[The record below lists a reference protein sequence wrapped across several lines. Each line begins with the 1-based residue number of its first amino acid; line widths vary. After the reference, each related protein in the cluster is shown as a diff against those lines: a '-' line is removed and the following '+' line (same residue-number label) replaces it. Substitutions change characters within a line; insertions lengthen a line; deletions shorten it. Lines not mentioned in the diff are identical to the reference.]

1 MAIWEYH
8 LILVPRENKSEIE
21 VKSFEELMDYNFSE
35 DRQISFDF
43 DSFLSPYFKKTRIY
57 EEDDVWLENESKI
70 EVNKNNNEIYEIR
83 LTLDLRTFDKKILY
97 KFLELA
103 KTLDLLVVSIL
114 YEKVTILE
122 PEINI
127 ILDDIRKSR
136 AFKFAVDPNKFIN
149 DLTDNKEEAE
159 YIKKLNA
166 KYNDIN

>member
-1 MAIWEYH
+1 MAIWEYRC
-8 LILVPRENKSEIE
+8 ILTPRESKSKVEK
-21 VKSFEELMDYNFSE
+21 KSVDDLMDYNFSE
-35 DRQISFDF
+35 YRKLSFDF
-43 DSFLSPYFKKTRIY
+43 DSFLSPYFKKNRIY
-57 EEDDVWLENESKI
+57 EEDDFWLENESRI
-70 EVNKNNNEIYEIR
+70 EVNKNNGEIYELR
-83 LTLDLRTFDKKILY
+83 LNLDLRTFDKKILY

-114 YEKVTILE
+114 YEKVNILE

-127 ILDDIRKSR
+127 ILDDIKKSR